1 MEDLKQKLRA
11 QEEDVNIKNEQANEL
26 LVRVG
31 AESEKTAREREVAD
45 EEEKKVELK
54 AQDVSAVDVIQ

>member
-31 AESEKTAREREVAD
+31 AESEKTAREREIAD

-54 AQDVSAVDVIQ
+54 AQDVSAAGC

>member
-54 AQDVSAVDVIQ
+54 AQDVSAAGC

>member
-31 AESEKTAREREVAD
+31 AESEKTAREREIAD

-54 AQDVSAVDVIQ
+54 AQDVSAAEC